1 MKEILISIR
10 RTPYQSLAAFLI
22 LYFTLFLSTVMF
34 ISLSFLY
41 GLLGY
46 VETRPQVT
54 VYFQTNT
61 TKNDIF
67 KVRDKLLNSGK
78 IQSIKYVSK
87 EDAFKIYKQLNKDNP
102 LLLEMV
108 SSDILPASLEIFA
121 KKPTYLSELADF
133 LKKEPGVDE
142 VNFQKDI
149 LDRLLILTG
158 VLRKTTI
165 VFFIFLIFLAILV
178 LITTTLFKIA
188 LKKDE
193 IELLRLLGASKFY
206 IKKPFLLE
214 AVLFGFTASAGSFV
228 IILALLFYLK
238 PFFVS
243 YLKDISQLTIS
254 LFVSK
259 LTVWPLNITFLS
271 TAFFLSL
278 FFGVGIAI
286 LATLL
291 ATQKYL
297 NV

>member
-1 MKEILISIR
+1 MNEILTSIR

-22 LYFTLFLSTVMF
+22 LFFTLFLSIVMF

-46 VETRPQVT
+46 VETKPQVT

-61 TKNDIF
+61 AENSIF
-67 KVRDKLLNSGK
+67 KVRDKLMNSK
-78 IQSIKYVSK
+78 KVLSIKYVSK
-87 EDAFKIYKQLNKDNP
+87 DDAYKIYKELNKDNP

-121 KKPTYLSELADF
+121 KKPTFLPELAEF

-149 LDRLLILTG
+149 LDRLLTLTDI
-158 VLRKTTI
+158 LRKTTV
-165 VFFIFLIFLAILV
+165 VFFGFLIFLSILV
-178 LITTTLFKIA
+178 LTTTTLFKIA

-193 IELLRLLGASKFY
+193 IELLKLLGASNFY

-214 AVLFGFTASAGSFV
+214 AILFGFTAALGSFI
-228 IILALLFYLK
+228 IILTLLFALK
-238 PFFVS
+238 PFFDS
-243 YLKDISQLTIS
+243 YLKDISQLS
-254 LFVSK
+254 LTLYVAK
-259 LTVWPLNITFLS
+259 LTVWPFNIVFLS
-271 TAFFLSL
+271 TALLLSL
-278 FFGVGIAI
+278 LFGVGIAV

-297 NV
+297 SI

>member
-1 MKEILISIR
+1 MTEVFTSIR

-22 LYFTLFLSTVMF
+22 LFFTLFLSTIMF

-61 TKNDIF
+61 PENEIF
-67 KVRDKLLNSGK
+67 KVRDTLMNSGK
-78 IQSIKYVSK
+78 ILSIKYVSK
-87 EDAFKIYKQLNKDNP
+87 EEAYKIYKELNKDNP

-121 KKPTYLSELADF
+121 KKPSYLPELANF
-133 LKKEPGVDE
+133 LKKQAGVDE

-149 LDRLLILTG
+149 LERLLTLTDI
-158 VLRKTTI
+158 LRKTTV
-165 VFFIFLIFLAILV
+165 VFFLFLIFLSILV

-214 AVLFGFTASAGSFV
+214 AILFGFTASAGSFV
-228 IILALLFYLK
+228 IILALLLYLK
-238 PFFVS
+238 PFFVP
-243 YLKDISQLTIS
+243 YLKDISQLNIS
-254 LFVSK
+254 LFLSK
-259 LTVWPLNITFLS
+259 LTVWPLNAAFLS

-278 FFGVGIAI
+278 IFGVGIAI

-291 ATQKYL
+291 AIQKYL
-297 NV
+297 KI